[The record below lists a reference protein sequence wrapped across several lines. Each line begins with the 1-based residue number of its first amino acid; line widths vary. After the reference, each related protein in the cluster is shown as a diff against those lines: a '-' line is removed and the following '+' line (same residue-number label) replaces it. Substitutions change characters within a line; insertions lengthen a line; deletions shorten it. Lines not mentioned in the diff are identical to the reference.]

1 MRIEGGYKTGIEPNY
16 RTGFQPMRARAASWP
31 GQRSSQTIG
40 SLFFFGISGPGS
52 GPRGRSQIPY
62 TKSVLILKPSSG
74 IKSSSN
80 LCNLTS
86 RYYGVPY
93 LYGSKCLKFSTLNV
107 IY

>member
-1 MRIEGGYKTGIEPNY
+1 
-16 RTGFQPMRARAASWP
+16 MRARAARSP
-31 GQRSSQTIG
+31 GRGLSQTIG

-86 RYYGVPY
+86 RYYGVP
-93 LYGSKCLKFSTLNV
+93 V
-107 IY
+107 IWF